1 MGGQSVGRSVLPISH
16 PQVRCAHQRRDLLL
30 RDAIKYLYKHV
41 FKGNDRALA
50 AIAQPEEATGEITNF
65 VEARYLGSCEQA
77 WSIVAFPTTE
87 RFPTVLHLALHEP
100 GGQNI

>member
-1 MGGQSVGRSVLPISH
+1 MDRQLVGRSILPSFTL
-16 PQVRCAHQRRDLLL
+16 RYDAHIDVETCSSMS
-30 RDAIKYLYKHV
+30 AVKYPYKYV